1 MKTKKTKK
9 KVNIFKIIALLL
21 IIIYTIIIKVN
32 DNNNI
37 NINIICYTLIV
48 TNFIYINCY
57 RKVVKK

>member
-1 MKTKKTKK
+1 MKNKRTKK
-9 KVNIFKIIALLL
+9 KLNVFKIIALLL

-48 TNFIYINCY
+48 INFIYINCY
-57 RKVVKK
+57 VKEVKR